1 MRDGQYS
8 RLARCLKIG
17 NQTKRQQYNNTTI
30 STIQFRCFTKQL
42 FHFHPKP
49 QRLPLFFREKRGFTE
64 NILPQPTNRIA
75 QSLNTN
81 LLKQKEIQRKEFEL
95 TEKELNRQKHL
106 NTEGVIS
113 DTDFEKYNA
122 QYLQQK
128 RQIEANEAAFIN
140 NEMQIGQHE
149 AQINDLSQSKS
160 DNQNTKELTVQ
171 EDIRRLKAAIEEWK
185 QMFLIIAP
193 ISGTVTLSKIW
204 SPQQSVAV
212 GEEVVTIVPSP
223 PQSPQAGEAANPII
237 CKAILPIAQSG
248 KVKTGLTANIRLDA
262 FPHQQ
267 YGILRGSVTNIS
279 LVPQK
284 EDYQLDITLSK
295 DLTTSYDKTLVF
307 RPEMQGSANIITEDR
322 RVVERLLDGFRDLV
336 KNQS

>member
-1 MRDGQYS
+1 M
-8 RLARCLKIG
+8 
-17 NQTKRQQYNNTTI
+17 
-30 STIQFRCFTKQL
+30 
-42 FHFHPKP
+42 
-49 QRLPLFFREKRGFTE
+49 
-64 NILPQPTNRIA
+64 
-75 QSLNTN
+75 NTN

-336 KNQS
+336 KNQ